1 MRRSERAQRL
11 AVVAAARAWRGT
23 PYHHD
28 AAVKGAG
35 VDCARFLLEAFVGAG
50 LIERFTPE
58 HYSSQWHL
66 HRSREVYA
74 ETVVRFAAE
83 IPAEPPFAAATVLL
97 FRHGRTFSHSA
108 LVTAWPRVIHAYA
121 AARQV
126 EEVDITGTPL
136 IERAMRAFDYW
147 AAPNQSGR

>member
-1 MRRSERAQRL
+1 MPRSEAAQRL
-11 AVVAAARAWRGT
+11 AVVAAGRAWLGT

-28 AAVKGAG
+28 AAVMGAG
-35 VDCARFLLEAFVGAG
+35 VDCARFLLEAFIGAG
-50 LIERFTPE
+50 LIERFKPE
-58 HYSSQWHL
+58 PYSSQWHL
-66 HRSREVYA
+66 HRGEEIYA

-83 IPAEPPFAAATVLL
+83 IPATPPYPVATVLL

-108 LVTAWPRVIHAYA
+108 LVTAWPRIIHAYA

-136 IERAMRAFDYW
+136 VERAMRAFDYW
-147 AAPNQSGR
+147 GAR